1 MMHSPEYWLP
11 VLIIL
16 VVSLG
21 LYAWYRERR
30 LRYKPYYKLK
40 NIPAHADAY
49 PTVAPKHA
57 ICLIGDTGNI
67 TDPVHDPIA
76 KLLRNWLAENLDF
89 GTLIFLG
96 DNIYP
101 IGLPPVGHKT
111 RAIAEKRL
119 KVQLDL
125 VREYP
130 GQVFF
135 ISGNHDWNKGRI
147 NGLEYVLRQEE
158 YITSYLNRP
167 HCYLPSGGCPGPVVR
182 HLSEEVMLLF
192 INTQW
197 WVQKGIRPI
206 GKTFNCSTESEADFF
221 DQLEDLLQLHSQKQ
235 IIIAA
240 HHPLYSN
247 AMHGGKF
254 TLKQHVFPLTAAHKK
269 FYVPLPV
276 AGSIYPV
283 YRKLY
288 GPEEDMSNP
297 RYRRLR
303 KKLLQIFQKHK
314 NIVYAAGHDHN
325 LQYFAIKNNHYL
337 VSGSGSKTAF
347 VQSGGRA
354 TFVHEHKGFFVL
366 DFFDAHNIWL
376 SAIEPPLGTTSDK
389 YKVAFRKKINNF

>member
-1 MMHSPEYWLP
+1 MHPPEYWLP
-11 VLIIL
+11 ALLLIVLT
-16 VVSLG
+16 LG
-21 LYAWYRERR
+21 IYTWYRERK
-30 LRYKPYYKLK
+30 LRYKPYYKVK
-40 NIPAHADAY
+40 NNTNSTESY
-49 PTVAPKHA
+49 PQVKPKHS
-57 ICLIGDTGNI
+57 ICLVGDTGNI
-67 TDPVHDPIA
+67 TDPVHDPVANLI
-76 KLLRNWLAENLDF
+76 NTWLNENATN

-96 DNIYP
+96 DNVYP

-119 KVQLDL
+119 KAQLDL
-125 VREYP
+125 VREYT

-135 ISGNHDWNKGRI
+135 ISGNHDWNKGRS

-158 YITSYLNRP
+158 YITKYLNRP

-182 HLSEEVMLLF
+182 HLSEGVMLIF

-206 GKTFNCSTESEADFF
+206 GKTYNCSTESEADFF
-221 DQLEDLLQLHSQKQ
+221 RQLEDLLQLYPHKQ
-235 IIIAA
+235 IVIAA

-269 FYVPLPV
+269 FYVPLPL

-303 KKLLQIFQKHK
+303 KRLLRLFHQHK
-314 NIVYAAGHDHN
+314 NIVYASGHDHN

-354 TFVHEHKGFFVL
+354 TFVHENKGFFVL
-366 DFFDAHNIWL
+366 DYFEPDNIWL
-376 SAIEPPLGTTSDK
+376 SALEPAPANAADK
-389 YKVAFRKKINNF
+389 YIIAFRRKINAI

>member
-1 MMHSPEYWLP
+1 MHPPEYLLP
-11 VLIIL
+11 ALLIIIICL
-16 VVSLG
+16 A

-30 LRYKPYYKLK
+30 LRYKPYYKVK
-40 NIPAHADAY
+40 NILFQSDSY
-49 PTVAPKHA
+49 PNVAPKHA
-57 ICLIGDTGNI
+57 ICLVGDTGNI
-67 TDPVHDPIA
+67 TDPVQDPVA
-76 KLLRNWLAENLDF
+76 KLLRTWLDENPVN

-101 IGLPPVGHKT
+101 VGLPPIGHKT

-125 VREYP
+125 VREYT

-135 ISGNHDWNKGRI
+135 ISGNHDWNKGRA

-158 YITSYLNRP
+158 YITKYLNRP
-167 HCYLPSGGCPGPVVR
+167 HCYLPSGGCPGPVVH
-182 HLSEEVMLLF
+182 HLSEEVMIVF

-197 WVQKGIRPI
+197 WVQKGVRPI
-206 GKTFNCSTESEADFF
+206 GKTYNCTTESEADFF
-221 DQLEDLLQLHSQKQ
+221 HQLEELLQLYTHKQ

-269 FYVPLPV
+269 FYVPLPL

-303 KKLLQIFQKHK
+303 KKLLQLFQTHK

-366 DFFDAHNIWL
+366 DYFDANNIWL
-376 SAIEPPLGTTSDK
+376 SALEPPRINTTDN
-389 YKVAFRKKINNF
+389 YTIAFRKKINAIS

>member
-1 MMHSPEYWLP
+1 MHIPEYLLP
-11 VLIIL
+11 ALLVLIL
-16 VVSLG
+16 VIG
-21 LYAWYRERR
+21 LYALYRERKI
-30 LRYKPYYKLK
+30 RYKPYYKKKL
-40 NIPAHADAY
+40 IPFTSDFY
-49 PTVAPKHA
+49 PKKAPEHA

-67 TDPVHDPIA
+67 TDPDHDTIV
-76 KLLRNWLAENLDF
+76 KLLQNWMVENPIN
-89 GTLIFLG
+89 GTIIFLG

-111 RAIAEKRL
+111 RNIAEKRL

-135 ISGNHDWNKGRI
+135 ISGNHDWNKGRA

-158 YITSYLNRP
+158 YITKYLNRP
-167 HCYLPSGGCPGPVVR
+167 HCYLPEGGCPGPIVR
-182 HLSEEVMLLF
+182 HLSDEVMLIF

-197 WVQKGIRPI
+197 WVQKGVRPV
-206 GKTFNCSTESEADFF
+206 GKTFNCSTQSEADFF
-221 DQLEDLLQLHSQKQ
+221 KQLEELLVLYPHKQ

-247 AMHGGKF
+247 ALHGGKF

-303 KKLLQIFQKHK
+303 RKLLQLFHKHK
-314 NIVYAAGHDHN
+314 NIIYAAGHDHN

-337 VSGSGSKTAF
+337 VSGAGSKTAF

-354 TFVHEHKGFFVL
+354 TFVHEHKGFFVV
-366 DFFDAHNIWL
+366 DYFNSDNIWL
-376 SAIEPPLGTTSDK
+376 SALEPPQPGKSDK
-389 YKVAFRKKINNF
+389 YTVAFRRKIPTL